1 MNTPI
6 EPTEPPVLPAPNRL
20 VSLVFAVALIVALVS
35 VGIPLGIAHWRAALH
50 AAPVA
55 AARLAAPLAVPTP
68 IRVGDP
74 CPDPKAHYGM
84 YDPVTGE
91 ARPGGYRVIPPG
103 ETGAR

>member
-1 MNTPI
+1 MDKPQ
-6 EPTEPPVLPAPNRL
+6 TENPAAPPPNRL
-20 VSLVFAVALIVALVS
+20 VNLVFAVALIVALVS

-84 YDPVTGE
+84 YGPVTGE
-91 ARPGGYRVIPPG
+91 ARPGGYRIIRPG
-103 ETGAR
+103 EAEAR